1 MADDEDSDEA
11 PAEEAPETEAPTR
24 PPAAAPSLSRFVLIF
39 LFILSF
45 WTLFDPQLAGGFA
58 AVAGAVLM
66 PVLGFGGALPV
77 ITILVAGALTTTAS
91 SIVRDYFTN
100 WVKMAR
106 TNRVMAAWRKE
117 QMDAMRKGNEARLK
131 KLQEIQKGFSKDAQ
145 DMIFAPYKSMAVTT
159 LAFVIMFTWIRSF
172 VDSTLLA
179 NGNPFIAVPWSSNV
193 WLPSIYVF
201 PSWVL
206 LYSLLA
212 IPFGQIVSRALKYF
226 RFRRRLRELDV
237 PLNAEADGAS

>member
-1 MADDEDSDEA
+1 MAEDEESDEVPADEA
-11 PAEEAPETEAPTR
+11 PEKAPAR
-24 PPAAAPSLSRFVLIF
+24 PPAAAPSLSRFILIF
-39 LFILSF
+39 LFIVSF

-58 AVAGAVLM
+58 AVAGVVLM
-66 PVLGFGGALPV
+66 PAVGFEGTLPV

-91 SIVRDYFTN
+91 SIVRDYFTD
-100 WVKMAR
+100 WVKMSR
-106 TNRVMAAWRKE
+106 TNRIMAAWRKE

-145 DMIFAPYKSMAVTT
+145 DMIFSPYKSMAVTT

-172 VDSTLLA
+172 VDVTLHA
-179 NGNPFIAVPWSSNV
+179 NGNPYIAVPWSSNV

-226 RFRRRLRELDV
+226 RFRRRLRELSV
-237 PLNAEADGAS
+237 PLRAEAGGDA